1 MAKGQKSQLV
11 TKKHL
16 ARQERERRQNRY
28 ILIASIA
35 VIVIVV
41 GLIGYGIVQ
50 QYILQPNQPVA
61 KVTNKVITTKQFQTY
76 ARYLR
81 LQLIQQYQRYQQFA
95 QLFGNDQASQ
105 SYIQQYLEQINY
117 QLESTNIGQSTLD

>member
-50 QYILQPNQPVA
+50 QYIIAAQTTGRQSWQIKSSPPNNFKPLPAMNVFSGS
-61 KVTNKVITTKQFQTY
+61 N
-76 ARYLR
+76 
-81 LQLIQQYQRYQQFA
+81 
-95 QLFGNDQASQ
+95 N
-105 SYIQQYLEQINY
+105 
-117 QLESTNIGQSTLD
+117 TNITNSLHNISAVINQV

>member
-16 ARQERERRQNRY
+16 ARQQRERLQNRY
-28 ILIASIA
+28 ILFASIA

-50 QYILQPNQPVA
+50 ENIIVPQQPVA
-61 KVTNKVITTKQFQTY
+61 KVGDKSITTKQFQTY
-76 ARYLR
+76 ARYER
-81 LQLIQQYQRYQQFA
+81 VQWVQQYQ
-95 QLFGNDQASQ
+95 
-105 SYIQQYLEQINY
+105 
-117 QLESTNIGQSTLD
+117 

>member
-16 ARQERERRQNRY
+16 ARQQRERLQNRY

-41 GLIGYGIVQ
+41 GLIGYGVVQ
-50 QYILQPNQPVA
+50 QYILTPQQPVA
-61 KVTNKVITTKQFQTY
+61 KVGDKAITTKQFQTY
-76 ARYLR
+76 ARYER
-81 LQLIQQYQRYQQFA
+81 VQWVQQYQYYQQ
-95 QLFGNDQASQ
+95 
-105 SYIQQYLEQINY
+105 LEQPV
-117 QLESTNIGQSTLD
+117 